1 MDNKYNLVERVEKLG
16 KSIISFAKQIPRNTI
31 TLPLISQFI
40 RAGTSIGANYCEAD
54 DAESRNDYVHKVGI
68 AKKEA
73 RETMYWTKMLVE
85 AEPKLKNEA
94 LVIYQEAKE
103 INLIMNAI
111 IKKVVTNNTKTPP

>member
-16 KSIISFAKQIPRNTI
+16 KSIISFAKQVPRNTI

>member
-1 MDNKYNLVERVEKLG
+1 MFNYCIRLIKFLVKLPNDPVRREI
-16 KSIISFAKQIPRNTI
+16 KSQVTRS
-31 TLPLISQFI
+31 
-40 RAGTSIGANYCEAD
+40 GTSIGANYCEAD

>member
-1 MDNKYNLVERVEKLG
+1 MTEQYNLVERVEKLG
-16 KSIISFAKQIPRNTI
+16 KSIISFAKQIPKNTI

-54 DAESRNDYVHKVGI
+54 DAESRNDYIHKVGI

-73 RETMYWTKMLVE
+73 REAMYWTKMLVE

-103 INLIMNAI
+103 VNLIMNAI
-111 IKKVVTNNTKTPP
+111 IIF